1 MTITVAVRAGAG
13 IASGSDLN
21 VGYLAREDAESRA
34 QGRAAGMAAF
44 LKFVGESVDLS
55 PEKPPKPSINAKS
68 EPVKVDSAAIP
79 GRNDGIV
86 TKGVA
91 KRLEIPPPSAPKPAP
106 AYPPYAMRAEQAAH
120 HFSMS
125 RSMWLKLVDDKK
137 MPPGF
142 KIPGSTMRFWNT
154 AECQDRFDDLG
165 RDDGEPNEN
174 TVQKRLRELADERR
188 KTGRSD

>member
-79 GRNDGIV
+79 GRNDGIDQ
-86 TKGVA
+86 
-91 KRLEIPPPSAPKPAP
+91 R
-106 AYPPYAMRAEQAAH
+106 
-120 HFSMS
+120 S
-125 RSMWLKLVDDKK
+125 RKAL
-137 MPPGF
+137 G
-142 KIPGSTMRFWNT
+142 NT
-154 AECQDRFDDLG
+154 AAQRAQTGPGLSPVCHEG
-165 RDDGEPNEN
+165 RTGGAPLLNEPVN
-174 TVQKRLRELADERR
+174 VAQA
-188 KTGRSD
+188 S